1 MGQMLMLT
9 TDTMDMGM
17 DWVTTD
23 WATELMDMDTLMLI
37 TMATTTARGPLMLML
52 MLSMDIMAMVTTVT
66 TDWATELMDTLT
78 TAGTTTARDPLM
90 LSPRSLATP
99 VSLAVSTVDSPLP
112 MLLLLLRPLLLPSL
126 LPMPPPSMLSLL
138 SMLPQP
144 LSTLPPPL
152 STLSTPPPWSSTSA
166 TRSTTRST
174 TCPRSLSRSTPPST
188 SPSTSSPTPPWSEP
202 TLDFL
207 WLVFPWL
214 PPLPLLRMPS
224 KFHFRKENL
233 IKMSLH
239 HQ

>member
-1 MGQMLMLT
+1 MG
-9 TDTMDMGM
+9 DMGM

-144 LSTLPPPL
+144 LSTLPP
-152 STLSTPPPWSSTSA
+152 WSSTSA
-166 TRSTTRST
+166 TRCTTRST
-174 TCPRSLSRSTPPST
+174 TCPRSLSRSTP
-188 SPSTSSPTPPWSEP
+188 
-202 TLDFL
+202 
-207 WLVFPWL
+207 
-214 PPLPLLRMPS
+214 
-224 KFHFRKENL
+224 
-233 IKMSLH
+233 
-239 HQ
+239 